1 MTYKLGPKKKLVSK
15 VVSKVPKGSRMGEI
29 EYLAKSTPGVGKY
42 NLNKSMILVLL
53 YTPHTFIEIEYLA
66 KSTPGVG
73 KYNLNKSMR
82 SIEKHEYHA

>member
-1 MTYKLGPKKKLVSK
+1 MTLMSEIVQKFKKTPGPMTYKLGPKKKLVSK

-42 NLNKSMILVLL
+42 NLNKSM
-53 YTPHTFIEIEYLA
+53 
-66 KSTPGVG
+66 
-73 KYNLNKSMR
+73 R